1 MVGWI
6 LHWVVAAFA
15 VMLVAYIVPGIHVNG
30 FMAALI
36 AAVMMAVVNTLIAP
50 VIGLL
55 ALPVTI
61 LTLGLFGWVINAAM
75 FGLAAYLVPG
85 FSVDGFL
92 PALIGSALLAIVTG
106 LLGAGGL
113 MSGKPV

>member
-1 MVGWI
+1 MLAWI
-6 LHWVVAAFA
+6 FNWVVSALA
-15 VMLVAYIVPGIHVNG
+15 VMLVAYIIPGIHVDG

-50 VIGLL
+50 IVGLL

-61 LTLGLFGWVINAAM
+61 VTLGLFGWIINAAM

-92 PALIGSALLAIVTG
+92 PALIGSAVLAIVNGVLG
-106 LLGAGGL
+106 L
-113 MSGKPV
+113 KK